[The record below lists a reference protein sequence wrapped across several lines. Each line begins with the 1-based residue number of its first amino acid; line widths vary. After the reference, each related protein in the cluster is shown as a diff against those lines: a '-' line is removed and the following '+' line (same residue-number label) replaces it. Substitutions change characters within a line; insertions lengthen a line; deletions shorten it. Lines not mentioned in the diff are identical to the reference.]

1 MSTHFGLEFMFMEK
15 IVSSRFY
22 SMEDFVFIFIRFSTN
37 HCNTSERDLCERK
50 NDAVLICGK
59 SQARAKSIFRNIQTA
74 SSSSF
79 DTLPAVG
86 TQKEKA

>member
-1 MSTHFGLEFMFMEK
+1 MSTHFGLEFMFIEN

-50 NDAVLICGK
+50 NDVVLICGK
-59 SQARAKSIFRNIQTA
+59 SRAKSIFRNIQTA
-74 SSSSF
+74 SSSF
-79 DTLPAVG
+79 DTLPAVV